1 MLAADLTKPLVV
13 PVNKVLIIYF
23 NGILEEK
30 LWLPKESSSSDS
42 NLSSESI
49 SLRVNALPLVNRTC
63 HS

>member
-23 NGILEEK
+23 NEILEEK